1 MAPTLRILIYAS
13 PESAALVD
21 TSSLS
26 DAGYEVVAVSQPQ
39 AVESWLK
46 TFLADSLLIIVDPS
60 FLSGLA
66 YSAQLLQAYPFLSII
81 LVSTGIDLSSIKQAM
96 EIGLFDCLSI
106 PLDSSTL
113 LSTVQRSLARQKH
126 IHEWYRFSRVLE
138 NLEDAVILTNNDGY
152 LLMVNR
158 SARKLFSLE
167 ETQIQ
172 GKLVGEILPY
182 PDLLDMCKPH
192 HTFPRRSEISIGDAQ
207 VLSAQASLV
216 PEVGLVIVMQD
227 ITHLKEL
234 DRRKT
239 DFVYSISHDLR
250 SPLTAIYGFIGLID
264 RVGPIN
270 DQQAEFIHH
279 IQSSVQN
286 ITSLINDLM
295 DLDRLEAGYDIQ
307 LVDVNMADIVLQS
320 LETLDYQVNEKMQD
334 LSRSLP
340 TDIPMVRGNPLQL
353 QRMVTNLV
361 ENAIKFTPPLGKI
374 NVHLRAEANQ
384 LILEVSD
391 NGPGIPLEDQPHV
404 FEKFFRASNLSQTTS
419 GTGLGLSIVQSI
431 VEKHHGRIWLES
443 TPSGTTFVVILP
455 VK

>member
-1 MAPTLRILIYAS
+1 LIYS
-13 PESAALVD
+13 LPESSELID
-21 TSSLS
+21 SSSLMQ
-26 DAGYEVVAVSQPQ
+26 AGYEVVAVTQVQ
-39 AVESWLK
+39 AVDSWLK
-46 TFLADSLLIIVDPS
+46 TFLADSLMIVIDPS
-60 FLSGLA
+60 FDSGLR
-66 YSAQLLQAYPFLSII
+66 YSAHLLESYPYLSII
-81 LVSTGIDLSSIKQAM
+81 LVSSDITFSNLKQAL
-96 EIGLFDCLSI
+96 EIGLFDCLSL

-113 LSTVQRSLARQKH
+113 LSTVQRSLTRQKH
-126 IHEWYRFSRVLE
+126 INEWYRFSRVLE
-138 NLEDAVILTNNDGY
+138 NLEDGVILTNNDGY

-158 SARKLFSLE
+158 SARKIFSLK

-172 GKLVGEILPY
+172 GRLVGEILPL

-192 HTFPRRSEISIGDAQ
+192 HTFPRRSEIT
-207 VLSAQASLV
+207 LSDGRILNAQASLV

-239 DFVYSISHDLR
+239 EFVNTVSHDLR

-270 DQQAEFIHH
+270 EQQAEFIHH

-307 LVDVNMADIVLQS
+307 MVDVNLSEIVHTS
-320 LETLDYQVNEKMQD
+320 IDMLDYQLNEKMQE
-334 LSRSLP
+334 LVQNIP
-340 TDIPMVRGNPLQL
+340 ADIPVIRGNPHQL
-353 QRMVTNLV
+353 QRMITNLI

-374 NVHLRAEANQ
+374 CVQIRGEANQ
-384 LILEVSD
+384 LFLEVSD

-404 FEKFFRASNLSQTTS
+404 FEKFYRANNLSQTTP

-443 TPSGTTFVVILP
+443 TPRGTTFTVILP